1 MIYYAIIYLKDGC
14 ISLKPFDSKE
24 EAIEYNEKV
33 LNDEKWGPRT
43 DTVKVVKKDPESP
56 WFKSVKGYWI

>member
-43 DTVKVVKKDPESP
+43 DTV
-56 WFKSVKGYWI
+56 